1 MIRSSDHSS
10 WYITPMTAILET
22 TTQARQ
28 AFQACLAGNDLI
40 HELRHCRTPE
50 VEQIILRLNR
60 VVVQIRTRVPV
71 AGHLGIWEEAVRA
84 FEKDCREAAQR
95 VHLTTE
101 HRFWSWTKW
110 FDTRLAE
117 TERPILFAIKYELE
131 KRHVS

>member
-1 MIRSSDHSS
+1 
-10 WYITPMTAILET
+10 MTAILET

-60 VVVQIRTRVPV
+60 VVGQIRTRVPV
-71 AGHLGIWEEAVRA
+71 APHRGLWEEAVRA
-84 FEKDCREAAQR
+84 FEKDCREAVKR
-95 VHLTTE
+95 IHLAE
-101 HRFWSWTKW
+101 HHVWSWTKW